1 MFWKIHSKRVEE
13 TRKEMTLFVIIE
25 LWWDSYTMDWNKK
38 MVLHKQS
45 QGNQYDCWTASAHV
59 FHLSPIRE
67 KYVIRVRE
75 ARVLK
80 NNQEDQAVTK
90 YSYCT
95 RDVRL
100 LPIKDL
106 NVQTQEHQA
115 ERMRAKQEEA
125 KQMIEAMERTRGI
138 LLVNKRKGQVLLLP
152 QTPLLLFRQVFVHH
166 KKKIRWQREEREVT
180 QTFSWHEP
188 FSLRP
193 VYSRCFLRT
202 GCCVRVIYSW
212 KKLYESRAAAGVLL
226 SAQRFGNWV
235 SCLFSYSRRDGIDT
249 DPNEK

>member
-1 MFWKIHSKRVEE
+1 MFWKIQSKRVEE

-25 LWWDSYTMDWNKK
+25 PWWDSYTMDWNKK
-38 MVLHKQS
+38 IVLQKLS

-138 LLVNKRKGQVLLLP
+138 LRSKQEK
-152 QTPLLLFRQVFVHH
+152 
-166 KKKIRWQREEREVT
+166 
-180 QTFSWHEP
+180 
-188 FSLRP
+188 
-193 VYSRCFLRT
+193 RT
-202 GCCVRVIYSW
+202 GVASAPDSPPSLPPGLCSSQEGNSLAGSRE
-212 KKLYESRAAAGVLL
+212 KLHRHFHGTSHSLFALCTLVVSSGPDAAYGWFTCERNSMSLVQLL
-226 SAQRFGNWV
+226 V
-235 SCLFSYSRRDGIDT
+235 SFCLLRDLGTECHVCSLIQ
-249 DPNEK
+249 EEME